1 MDWTTNL
8 AVQAVAGLVGAHFA
22 ATALH
27 EHRFGWIG
35 HSLVGLIAGALSGFF
50 LQTIVLRVVTGSG
63 SLNELRTVE
72 AVIIEALT
80 GAVVGA
86 IAMAAAGFVIKER
99 FTKTP

>member
-8 AVQAVAGLVGAHFA
+8 AVQVVAGLVGAHFA

-35 HSLVGLIAGALSGFF
+35 HSLVGMIAGSLGGYF

-86 IAMAAAGFVIKER
+86 IAMAAVGLVIRER
-99 FTKTP
+99 SAKTP